1 MSRALH
7 HARILGRAGRTG
19 GPSSGGRLGNTVR
32 LRWPGR
38 LVAVVAVAT
47 AAAMMPAVALA
58 SGGGRAASAGH
69 PPRPAAAGHPARAAA
84 AAGVISTL
92 AGGVGGPGPA
102 RRVALPDPCGL
113 AVAAGNLY
121 VADRDSVRK
130 VSGAGFLTTP
140 AGTGAF
146 GLLGDGGPAV
156 RATVGTCGVAVDHAG
171 NLVIADG
178 SGRIRVVAARTGTF
192 YGQVMTAAHIY
203 TVAGGGTANPGDGG
217 PATSAEL
224 GPADV
229 RVDGVGNLVIADVSG
244 ERIRVVAER
253 TGTFYGQVMTA
264 GDIYTVAGT
273 GTTGFSGDGGPATSA
288 EFFTPIGL
296 ALDTAGNVVIAD
308 EQNYRIRVV
317 AVTTGTFYGQ
327 AMTAGDIYTV
337 AGNGNFG
344 FGGDGGPATDAK
356 LNLPGDPAL
365 DHAGNLLIADTLNN
379 RIRVVAVTT
388 GTFYGQAMTAGDIYT
403 VAGKG
408 GQRFTGDGGP
418 ATAAQLDQP
427 GAVKVDGAGNVV
439 IGDGHNF
446 RVRVVAARTGT
457 FYGVAM
463 TAGDIY
469 TVAGNGT
476 ERYSG
481 DGGPASHAQLDD
493 PRAVAEDA
501 AGNVVFA
508 DDFTDSIRVV
518 AAATGRFYGVAM
530 TVGDIYTVAG
540 TGKFGF
546 GGDGGPAT
554 KAKFSLPFG
563 VTVDGAGNLVIADSR
578 NNRVRVVAASAG
590 TFYGVAMTAGN
601 IYTVAGNGT
610 LGFTGDGGLATA
622 SSVDFPAGTGVDQAG
637 NLLIADAGHQRIRVV
652 ADHTGTFY
660 GQAMTIGHI
669 YTVAGTGNEG
679 FGGNGGPATQA
690 FFRNPL
696 AVTVDHAGNVLISD
710 TDNNSVRV
718 VPVKTGTFYGRAMTA
733 LDIYAVAGN
742 GRFGFSGDG
751 GPAIKAHVD
760 APVQVAVDGTGNL
773 LIAAGGNQRI
783 RVVAVKTGTF
793 YGRAMTAGDIYT
805 VAGNGT
811 MGYFGDGGPATQA
824 ELFNPAGVALNKTG
838 GFVIADTGNHRI
850 RAVSG

>member
-58 SGGGRAASAGH
+58 SGGGRAAPAGH
-69 PPRPAAAGHPARAAA
+69 PPRPAAAGHPARAAV

-92 AGGVGGPGPA
+92 AGSVGGPGPA

-121 VADRDSVRK
+121 VADRGSERK

-156 RATVGTCGVAVDHAG
+156 RATFGTCGVAMDHAG

-178 SGRIRVVAARTGTF
+178 GRIRVVAARTGTF
-192 YGQVMTAAHIY
+192 YGQVMTAAPIY

-217 PATSAEL
+217 PAPSAEL

-229 RVDGVGNLVIADVSG
+229 RVDGIGNLVIADVSG
-244 ERIRVVAER
+244 ERICVVAER
-253 TGTFYGQVMTA
+253 TGTFYGQAMTA
-264 GDIYTVAGT
+264 GDINTVAGT

-288 EFFTPIGL
+288 EFLTPIGL

-308 EQNYRIRVV
+308 EQNY
-317 AVTTGTFYGQ
+317 
-327 AMTAGDIYTV
+327 
-337 AGNGNFG
+337 
-344 FGGDGGPATDAK
+344 
-356 LNLPGDPAL
+356 
-365 DHAGNLLIADTLNN
+365 

-463 TAGDIY
+463 TVGDIY

-476 ERYSG
+476 ARYSG

-590 TFYGVAMTAGN
+590 TFYDVAMTAGN

-622 SSVDFPAGTGVDQAG
+622 SSVDFPAGTSVDQAG
-637 NLLIADAGHQRIRVV
+637 NLLVADTGHQRIRVV

-718 VPVKTGTFYGRAMTA
+718 V
-733 LDIYAVAGN
+733 
-742 GRFGFSGDG
+742 
-751 GPAIKAHVD
+751 
-760 APVQVAVDGTGNL
+760 
-773 LIAAGGNQRI
+773 
-783 RVVAVKTGTF
+783 AVKTGTF

-805 VAGNGT
+805 VVGNGS

>member
-1 MSRALH
+1 M
-7 HARILGRAGRTG
+7 
-19 GPSSGGRLGNTVR
+19 
-32 LRWPGR
+32 
-38 LVAVVAVAT
+38 
-47 AAAMMPAVALA
+47 
-58 SGGGRAASAGH
+58 
-69 PPRPAAAGHPARAAA
+69 
-84 AAGVISTL
+84 
-92 AGGVGGPGPA
+92 
-102 RRVALPDPCGL
+102 
-113 AVAAGNLY
+113 
-121 VADRDSVRK
+121 
-130 VSGAGFLTTP
+130 
-140 AGTGAF
+140 
-146 GLLGDGGPAV
+146 
-156 RATVGTCGVAVDHAG
+156 
-171 NLVIADG
+171 
-178 SGRIRVVAARTGTF
+178 VAARTGTF

-244 ERIRVVAER
+244 ARIRVVAER

-418 ATAAQLDQP
+418 ATVAQLDQP

-463 TAGDIY
+463 TVGDIY

-554 KAKFSLPFG
+554 KAKFALPYG

-601 IYTVAGNGT
+601 IYTVAGDGT

-718 VPVKTGTFYGRAMTA
+718 V
-733 LDIYAVAGN
+733 
-742 GRFGFSGDG
+742 
-751 GPAIKAHVD
+751 
-760 APVQVAVDGTGNL
+760 
-773 LIAAGGNQRI
+773 
-783 RVVAVKTGTF
+783 AVKTGTF